1 MAAARRIL
9 VVDDHST
16 FRLGLSALLRSVPE
30 FTVVGEAATGTEA
43 VAAVSKLVP
52 DVVVMDLNMPDLD
65 GIEATKQI
73 ARAHDGINGING
85 INGIGGINVLVLT
98 MFDDEE
104 HVLTAVR
111 AGALGYVLKTAREDE
126 IVRAVHAVAEG
137 ELIFGQPVAA
147 QVRDLF
153 TAVPARQ
160 SDALARLTAREREV
174 LSLVARGEG
183 NAAIAHILVVS
194 PKTVRNHI
202 TRIFR
207 KLDVTDRNQA
217 VERARE
223 AGIR

>member
-9 VVDDHST
+9 IVDDHST
-16 FRLGLSALLRSVPE
+16 FRLGLSALLKSVPG

-43 VAAVSKLVP
+43 VAAVSRLVP
-52 DVVVMDLNMPDLD
+52 DVVVMDLNMPDLG

-73 ARAHDGINGING
+73 ARAHDR
-85 INGIGGINVLVLT
+85 INVLVLT

-104 HVLTAVR
+104 HVLTAVQ
-111 AGALGYVLKTAREDE
+111 AGALGYVLKTACHDE

-137 ELIFGQPVAA
+137 ELIFGKPVAA
-147 QVRDLF
+147 QVRDIF
-153 TAVPARQ
+153 IGVPARESEEISQ
-160 SDALARLTAREREV
+160 LTAREREV
-174 LSLVARGEG
+174 LSLIVRGES

-202 TRIFR
+202 TRVFR

-217 VERARE
+217 VERARGV
-223 AGIR
+223 GIR

>member
-73 ARAHDGINGING
+73 ARAHDGING